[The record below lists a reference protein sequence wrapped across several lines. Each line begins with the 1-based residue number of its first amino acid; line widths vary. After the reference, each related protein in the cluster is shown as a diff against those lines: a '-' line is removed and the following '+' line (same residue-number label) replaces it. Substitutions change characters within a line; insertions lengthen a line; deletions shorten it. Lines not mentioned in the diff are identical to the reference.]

1 MFSSVLIAN
10 RGEIACR
17 IAATCRRLN
26 VRSIAVYSDA
36 DAGAPHVKAA
46 DEAHYL
52 GASPASAS
60 YLNQEALL
68 RIIAGTKVEA
78 VHPGY
83 GFLSENAQF
92 AAAVKRSGA
101 AFIGP
106 SKEVLE
112 QLSDKMRARELA
124 ARVGL
129 IPIPGS
135 SGSVS
140 VNEIDPLME
149 VADRV
154 GWPILIKAAAG
165 GGGIGMHRVH
175 NASEL
180 LAALASAAGAAQ
192 RAFGDGRVYIERL
205 LEAPRHVEIQ
215 VVRAR
220 SGSVRVLGNRECSAQ
235 RRYQKLVEESPS
247 PALGAIEPEQLTQLE
262 LLAQRLFE
270 SVDYVGVG
278 TVELLLDENGGF
290 FFLEVNARLQV
301 EHTVTEMVYGV
312 DLVEE
317 QLRIASGSDLSE
329 SICQAQARGHA
340 TEARIYA
347 EDPAHGFLPQPGQVQ
362 ELYFPSRQNIRIDCG
377 IEPGAAISPYY
388 DPLIAKLTAW
398 GQSRAEATRCLEEAL
413 SESRLV
419 VVSKSGARANNLQL
433 LREILGSGAWKSGKY
448 DTGLV
453 ERLVTE
459 L

>member
-1 MFSSVLIAN
+1 VFSSVLIAN

-17 IAATCRRLN
+17 IAATCRRLH

-36 DAGAPHVKAA
+36 DAGALHVKAA
-46 DEAHYL
+46 HEAHYL

-68 RIIAGTKVEA
+68 RIIGETGAEA

-92 AAAVKRSGA
+92 AAAVKQAGA
-101 AFIGP
+101 VFVGP
-106 SKEVLE
+106 SATVLD
-112 QLSDKMRARELA
+112 QLSDKVRARELA

-129 IPIPGS
+129 FPIPGS
-135 SGSVS
+135 SGSVTLG
-140 VNEIDPLME
+140 EIDSLME
-149 VADRV
+149 VANRV
-154 GWPILIKAAAG
+154 GWPLLVKAAAG

-175 NASEL
+175 NASDL
-180 LAALASAAGAAQ
+180 PAALASAAGAAE
-192 RAFGDGRVYIERL
+192 RAFGDGRIYIERL
-205 LEAPRHVEIQ
+205 LQAPRHVEIQ

-235 RRYQKLVEESPS
+235 RRYQKLVEEGPS
-247 PALGAIEPEQLTQLE
+247 PALGAITPERLTELE

-270 SVDYVGVG
+270 SVDYEGVG
-278 TVELLLDENGGF
+278 TVELLLDKTDGC

-329 SICQAQARGHA
+329 SIGQAQARGHA
-340 TEARIYA
+340 IEARIYA
-347 EDPAHGFLPQPGQVQ
+347 EDPVHGFLPQPGQVQ
-362 ELYFPSRQNIRIDCG
+362 ELYFPSRQEIRIDCG
-377 IEPGAAISPYY
+377 IEPGATVSPYY

-398 GQSRAEATRCLEEAL
+398 GQSRAEATRRLEEAL
-413 SESRLV
+413 SESRLR
-419 VVSKSGARANNLQL
+419 VVSKSGVRANNLQL
-433 LREILGSGAWKSGKY
+433 LREILGSAAWKSGKY